1 MNIYCV
7 SYHKYIALPELSS
20 CAPSLWPLIAQKIS
34 VLSIAQNT
42 SRTWVWGWYW
52 KEAAPLPLLQK
63 SYFVRGRE
71 EQRNE
76 REKKAKSKKER
87 KFKLKKLSK
96 CGWVTFSQ
104 RAFTCLIHSLDLA
117 NFHSISARSYIGL
130 MICERQECEPR
141 GRRAADMKQKK
152 QKRYGKRWNK
162 IYIF

>member
-1 MNIYCV
+1 MCSFFMAFDCPKNFRLIHCA
-7 SYHKYIALPELSS
+7 KYIKDLGVGMILKGGGAV
-20 CAPSLWPLIAQKIS
+20 APS
-34 VLSIAQNT
+34 
-42 SRTWVWGWYW
+42 
-52 KEAAPLPLLQK
+52 
-63 SYFVRGRE
+63 
-71 EQRNE
+71 
-76 REKKAKSKKER
+76 SKKLFCAWARRTEKRKRKEGKKQKKR